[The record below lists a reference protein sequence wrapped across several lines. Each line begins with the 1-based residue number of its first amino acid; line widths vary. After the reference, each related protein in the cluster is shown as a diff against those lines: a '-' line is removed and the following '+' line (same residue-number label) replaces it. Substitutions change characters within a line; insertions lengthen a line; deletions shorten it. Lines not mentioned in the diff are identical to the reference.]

1 MYHPSKALL
10 FANAVKAAEAR
21 DNAAAFQ
28 AENLPANRDK
38 ILPANG
44 AWFQSGHGK
53 GPGVNS
59 TFTQGISQTDL
70 DNLRAGKT
78 LYNFSPAK
86 IVGAGSNH
94 HVHIAGHWVHA
105 TAYPTPTVNQLFL
118 SNRSISLY
126 DFNSQLGSI
135 EQQFQQGQNRNFNTG
150 ALIGIAAFVGAGVAA
165 AALGGT
171 SAATAGGSAATTG
184 GSVAATNAGLAP
196 LSASELATTTAA
208 NEAAAAAATQAG
220 LAPLSAAELAS
231 TTAANEAASSSLLA
245 QLGTAAGDLPGAL
258 STAAGIK
265 NEVGTI
271 KGIFAKPGTPAAQ
284 QQRTAATG
292 QPQSSFWARLVYYL
306 HYAT

>member
-1 MYHPSKALL
+1 MRAIGAHSLIFKATKMRSRGLS

-38 ILPANG
+38 FLPANG
-44 AWFQSGHGK
+44 AWFESGHGK

-59 TFTQGISQTDL
+59 TFTAGISQTDL
-70 DNLRAGKT
+70 NNLRAGKT
-78 LYNFSPAK
+78 LYSFSPAK
-86 IVGAGSNH
+86 TVGAH
-94 HVHIAGHWVHA
+94 HTHHARVAWHGVHA
-105 TAYPTPTVNQLFL
+105 TAYPTPFVNQIFL

-126 DFNSQLGSI
+126 QMNEELGRITQQS
-135 EQQFQQGQNRNFNTG
+135 EQEQNRNFNTA
-150 ALIGIAAFVGAGVAA
+150 ALTGIAVFVGAGVAG

-184 GSVAATNAGLAP
+184 GSVAAA
-196 LSASELATTTAA
+196 
-208 NEAAAAAATQAG
+208 
-220 LAPLSAAELAS
+220 AS
-231 TTAANEAASSSLLA
+231 TTAANEAASASLLS
-245 QLGTAAGDLPGAL
+245 QLGTGASELAGGL

-271 KGIFAKPGTPAAQ
+271 KGIFSKPKTPAAQ
-284 QQRTAATG
+284 PAQQQRQAATS
-292 QPQSSFWARLVYYL
+292 QPKSSFWARLIYYL